1 MNRSIDVRTD
11 LSFGAAQIL
20 PGLPTAYSWDCDIDA
35 TMLAIGYLTAPPRFQ
50 GLSLSHYWAWLRYR
64 VALQPT
70 GSGLRLRSVWG
81 EIDSHQKTILS
92 DDFGMG
98 FPCHYLIDQ
107 HGFEDFADTKFL
119 IKHLLGGIVA
129 VLGSDL
135 RGPSKSPDFI
145 AVDNTNRLHILE
157 CKGSQSS
164 RKSLQAAIARGIPQK
179 NNLSNGTLFTSCMVG
194 GIFVPQYHSNER
206 AEIVF
211 ADPKVDDLLAKL
223 GDLGP
228 EKVAAGVRRI
238 SLAKTLSMLGLW
250 KAASAVVEGRVQ
262 RQDVGFVRD
271 LAHGELAFAGF
282 ARDDGNRTW
291 RRTIEFRSLD
301 IHPRLPTRSVSVTTT
316 LTLEVPPGLVE
327 LFTKAVKQDGKVNY
341 EEIDQ
346 WINTQ
351 LTQNRVRRVVKDA
364 PVQQPAKGSGGTVEA
379 ERVVESSWSR
389 VDSGGA
395 NFGESQSRGW
405 RISSG
410 VQMSVERR
418 EASTA

>member
-1 MNRSIDVRTD
+1 MKRNIDVRTD
-11 LSFGAAQIL
+11 LSFGSDQIL
-20 PGLPTAYSWDCDIDA
+20 PSLPASCTWDCDIDL

-64 VALQPT
+64 VALQST
-70 GSGLRLRSVWG
+70 GNDLRLRRIWG
-81 EIDSHQKTILS
+81 EIDSHQKTVLS

-119 IKHLLGGIVA
+119 IRHLLGGVVA

-145 AVDNTNRLHILE
+145 AVDNAGRLHILE

-194 GIFVPQYHSNER
+194 GIFVPQYKSNER

-211 ADPKVDDLLAKL
+211 ADPEVDDLLAKL

-228 EKVAAGVRRI
+228 EKVGAGVRRI

-262 RQDVGFVRD
+262 RQDVSFVRD
-271 LAHGELAFAGF
+271 LAKGELAFAGF
-282 ARDDGNRTW
+282 AKDDKNGSW
-291 RRTIEFRSLD
+291 KRTIDFRSLD
-301 IHPRLPTRSVSVTTT
+301 IHPRLPIRSVSVTTT
-316 LTLEVPPGLVE
+316 LTLEVPLSLVQ
-327 LFTKAVKQDGKVNY
+327 LFAKAVRQDGRVNQG
-341 EEIDQ
+341 EIDQ
-346 WINTQ
+346 WISTQ
-351 LTQNRVRRVVKDA
+351 LSQNRVRRAVKDE
-364 PVQQPAKGSGGTVEA
+364 PSQQPTTGSERTVGA
-379 ERVVESSWSR
+379 ERVLESAWSR
-389 VDSGGA
+389 IDSGGQI
-395 NFGESQSRGW
+395 FDESQFRGW

-410 VQMSVERR
+410 VQMSVARI
-418 EASTA
+418 EAPTT